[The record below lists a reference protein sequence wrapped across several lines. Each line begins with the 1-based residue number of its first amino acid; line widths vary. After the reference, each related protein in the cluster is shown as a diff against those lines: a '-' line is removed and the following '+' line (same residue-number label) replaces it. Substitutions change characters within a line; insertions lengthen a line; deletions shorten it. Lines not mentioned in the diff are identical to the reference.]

1 MIRCV
6 AIDDEPLALEVIEKF
21 CRRAGGMELRTFSDP
36 AEGIAAIEAD
46 RPDLV
51 FLDIEMENVT
61 GLSIAARLDKDIC
74 FIFTTAYLDYAL
86 EGFNLDAVDYLHK
99 PFSYDRFRTAVDKAV
114 RRIEYNRVNASRGSI
129 TVKQEYNN
137 VNIPLSEILY
147 IEAMEGYSKI
157 FRTGGLC
164 TVSRIILKN
173 LCMMLPPHD
182 FLRVH
187 RSFVVS
193 VGKIESY
200 TRQELRLVGG
210 TVVPVGRQYADEL
223 FSRLSAR

>member
-36 AEGIAAIEAD
+36 AEGIAAIKAD

-86 EGFNLDAVDYLHK
+86 EGFNLD
-99 PFSYDRFRTAVDKAV
+99 AVDKAV

-223 FSRLSAR
+223 FSRLSARG